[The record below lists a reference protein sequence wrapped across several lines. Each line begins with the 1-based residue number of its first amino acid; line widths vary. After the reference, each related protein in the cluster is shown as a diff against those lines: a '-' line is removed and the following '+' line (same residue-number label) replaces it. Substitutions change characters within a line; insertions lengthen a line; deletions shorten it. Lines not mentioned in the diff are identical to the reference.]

1 MFVSQVCK
9 FGTDYHWMKGI
20 FTLLFFSAVATAFGQ
35 NNILLLQKKQ
45 KTIRQF
51 YAGRFISLQTVEKS
65 YAEGLITRVTTD
77 SIYIRYFEI
86 ARSVTEYGGVYF
98 DTSFRY
104 TTAIHVNDIG
114 AIIIEKKNSNRRRNG
129 SILMVAGV
137 GVMVLGAV
145 NGLYRGDPPKDW
157 YKPSGYITAAALLAT
172 GYFVSKSAV
181 KKYSV
186 GKKYKLKILALNT
199 R

>member
-1 MFVSQVCK
+1 
-9 FGTDYHWMKGI
+9 MKGI